1 MLGAMALLG
10 VAHLLESV
18 LDLFKVQGSIP
29 SSEGKAVF
37 PRLQAEQLEQRAVET
52 RAKGKDTQNLLMDSL
67 CLLTRGLG
75 FNPGARR

>member
-37 PRLQAEQLEQRAVET
+37 PRLQAEQRAVET